1 MVTDLAAQSEN
12 FLNSVSLNQ
21 APSVSDSV
29 GLDNNVFESMVRLDF
44 DLNP

>member
-12 FLNSVSLNQ
+12 FVNSVSLNQ
-21 APSVSDSV
+21 PPSVSDSV
-29 GLDNNVFESMVRLDF
+29 GMNQYVYESMARLDF